1 MRLVILLA
9 MTCTILGCES
19 MEYGIKEQFGI
30 EKRDIMVARVSDA
43 AAAQEDAKTQFRS
56 ALDEFSAV
64 VGTQGGDLED
74 LYDDL
79 SDALSDS
86 ESRATA
92 VTARINEVERVSK
105 ALFDEW
111 SDELE
116 EYASAQLRRSS
127 EQKLATTQTRYKE
140 LMGSMRRAESRMEPV
155 LIAFRDQVLYL
166 KHNLNAKA
174 VAALESELVTME
186 KDVARLV
193 SDMEASIRQSMAFIE
208 ELEAA

>member
-9 MTCTILGCES
+9 VTCIILGCES

-64 VGTQGGDLED
+64 VSTQGGDLED

-79 SDALSDS
+79 GDALSDS

-127 EQKLATTQTRYKE
+127 ERKLATTQTRYKD

-174 VAALESELVTME
+174 VAALESELVTIE